1 MKLFKSISDIAPE
14 ERLETARENYDEWC
28 LNCAPDNELEAVIY
42 DIAKEAGVEGKIN
55 LKKADLNKLRAFL
68 RVASE
73 EDILNLINRF
83 GGNKK

>member
-1 MKLFKSISDIAPE
+1 MNFDKKSLAKLTSLP
-14 ERLETARENYDEWC
+14 DE
-28 LNCAPDNELEAVIY
+28 ELEAVIF

-55 LKKADLNKLRAFL
+55 IKKADLNKLRAFL